1 MSARESIDPSIRFL
15 RKCRRIIRKFR
26 PPRSVVM
33 RNQEVT
39 PNFIYIGSE
48 AKPPLMQS
56 NVITEILLPVA
67 LIVIMLGMGL
77 SLTIADFKR
86 VFVFPKA
93 TVVGLLAQL
102 LLLPAV
108 AFLMLKVIDLPAA
121 LAVGVMVLAVCPG
134 GPTSNLM
141 SNLAK
146 ADLALS
152 ITLTAISSL
161 ITVFSIPILLN
172 LSMEHFMGE
181 GKYVQ
186 LPIVGTM
193 IQIIVITVI
202 PVSIGMLVKWKFPDF
217 ARKAEQPVKIA
228 SALFITLVIIG
239 VIIREKDNLAGYFV
253 EVGVIMFIINLII
266 MALAYG
272 ISVLARLNHR
282 QCSAISIESGIQ
294 NGTLAI
300 AIATSSALLNNSQ
313 MSIPAAVYSL
323 LMFLTGGIAIYF
335 FRKRAAEQEAKMPI
349 MKGATESAELE

>member
-1 MSARESIDPSIRFL
+1 
-15 RKCRRIIRKFR
+15 
-26 PPRSVVM
+26 
-33 RNQEVT
+33 
-39 PNFIYIGSE
+39 
-48 AKPPLMQS
+48 MQS
-56 NVITEILLPVA
+56 NVITEIFLPVA

-77 SLTIADFKR
+77 SLTLADFKR

-108 AFLMLKVIDLPAA
+108 AFLMLKLIDLPAA

-152 ITLTAISSL
+152 ITLTAISSV
-161 ITVFSIPILLN
+161 ITVFSIPVLLN

-202 PVSIGMLVKWKFPDF
+202 PVSIGMLINWKFPHF
-217 ARKAEQPVKIA
+217 AYKAERPVKIA
-228 SALFITLVIIG
+228 SALFITLVIVGAI
-239 VIIREKDNLAGYFV
+239 VKEKDSLAGYFV
-253 EVGVIMFIINLII
+253 EVGLIMFIINVVI
-266 MALAYG
+266 MAVSYGVSTLAG
-272 ISVLARLNHR
+272 LNHR

-300 AIATSSALLNNSQ
+300 AIATGGALLNNSQ

-323 LMFLTGGIAIYF
+323 LMFITGGIAIYL
-335 FRKRAAEQEAKMPI
+335 FRRKALIQEQNVPI
-349 MKGATESAELE
+349 IKDATEPAKIK